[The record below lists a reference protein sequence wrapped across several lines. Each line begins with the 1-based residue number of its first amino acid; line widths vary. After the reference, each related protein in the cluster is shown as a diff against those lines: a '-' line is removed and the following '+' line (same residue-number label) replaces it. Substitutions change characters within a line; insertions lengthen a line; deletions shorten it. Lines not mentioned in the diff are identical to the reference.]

1 MINEKINISVRCH
14 EGKFEGEEEVGF
26 MFLVEVALGNMHFI
40 KQRNLNLT
48 EAPPGYDSIV
58 ARGKCEPG
66 KFIVFK
72 LKKLVYDIK
81 LPIFYISGGKTPT
94 MNLI

>member
-48 EAPPGYDSIV
+48 EAPPSYDSIV

-72 LKKLVYDIK
+72 FKKNLYM
-81 LPIFYISGGKTPT
+81 ISNCPFFISLEVKH
-94 MNLI
+94 LQ